1 MERYDVNW
9 KIIKKEFDAM
19 FKFLVIVIY
28 IIAPLVFFLQGLF
41 LYSISTRYDQR
52 IFVIIIDDNIISCS
66 ACCWHFSH
74 KKFH

>member
-41 LYSISTRYDQR
+41 LYSISMR
-52 IFVIIIDDNIISCS
+52 FVIIIDDNIISCS